1 MRKRRKLIRTILYGF
16 ALILFV
22 FSASKV
28 LDYVRET
35 LSSSNYND
43 NLIDQVVSTTSSKST
58 GEDKSNNLMTGEA
71 TEKPAE
77 ANKAEAVVPEETPE
91 PTRVQADVLKATQ
104 KPAGQATQK
113 PAKEEHPRSEATKKP
128 AEANKVEAV
137 VPEETPELAATDEPF
152 GFKPLPV
159 VYEDAPISV
168 DFEALLKENADVV
181 GWLYSEKTPISYPVM
196 QAADNE
202 YYLDRL
208 LNGKKNITGSLF
220 MDCRNNL
227 LNLDWNTVIYGHNMK
242 SGSMFGTLSSYRK
255 QDYYDRHPVM
265 YFLTPTVNY
274 KIELISG
281 FVAPADAELYNTY
294 LFTEDMPRVL
304 TDIRNA
310 SDFVSRFELAE
321 GDRLFTLST
330 CSYEFDS
337 ARYVVIGR
345 MLEMRSPNLQE

>member
-28 LDYVRET
+28 LDYARET

-77 ANKAEAVVPEETPE
+77 ANKA
-91 PTRVQADVLKATQ
+91 
-104 KPAGQATQK
+104 
-113 PAKEEHPRSEATKKP
+113 
-128 AEANKVEAV
+128 EAV

>member
-1 MRKRRKLIRTILYGF
+1 
-16 ALILFV
+16 
-22 FSASKV
+22 
-28 LDYVRET
+28 
-35 LSSSNYND
+35 
-43 NLIDQVVSTTSSKST
+43 
-58 GEDKSNNLMTGEA
+58 
-71 TEKPAE
+71 
-77 ANKAEAVVPEETPE
+77 
-91 PTRVQADVLKATQ
+91 
-104 KPAGQATQK
+104 
-113 PAKEEHPRSEATKKP
+113 
-128 AEANKVEAV
+128 
-137 VPEETPELAATDEPF
+137 
-152 GFKPLPV
+152 
-159 VYEDAPISV
+159 
-168 DFEALLKENADVV
+168 
-181 GWLYSEKTPISYPVM
+181 M

-274 KIELISG
+274 KIELMSG

-310 SDFVSRFELAE
+310 SDFVSRCELAE